1 MENRG
6 DETDETG
13 TAARLARAEKALRQ
27 SGRELKWWQIEL
39 EHTKEALQRARRQRA
54 RLRDQVD
61 SLSDALAKALS
72 ETYWSSREGHSG
84 VGRLLKRGP
93 ATDPE
98 ADLVREVE
106 SSDLFDGGWYLRTHP
121 KAAGSGLSPALH
133 YVRHAA
139 RLDPGPRFRTR
150 RYLEEHPDAAAGDLP
165 PLLHALRHGH
175 LRGHLHDRPDDAAS
189 ASSPADDVHL

>member
-1 MENRG
+1 VENRG

-61 SLSDALAKALS
+61 SLSDALATSLS
-72 ETYWSSREGHSG
+72 EAYWAAQESRGSG
-84 VGRLLKRGP
+84 VARLVGRRSSG
-93 ATDPE
+93 DPE

-106 SSDLFDGGWYLRTHP
+106 ASAAFDGGWYLRNHP
-121 KAAGSGLSPALH
+121 KVPGTGLSPALH
-133 YVRHAA
+133 YVRHGNAK
-139 RLDPGPRFRTR
+139 RLDPGPSFSTAA
-150 RYLEEHPDAAAGDLP
+150 YLERHPEASDEGLP
-165 PLLHALRHGH
+165 ALLHAIR
-175 LRGHLHDRPDDAAS
+175 HDRLGETRDDDATA
-189 ASSPADDVHL
+189 SPASDLHL